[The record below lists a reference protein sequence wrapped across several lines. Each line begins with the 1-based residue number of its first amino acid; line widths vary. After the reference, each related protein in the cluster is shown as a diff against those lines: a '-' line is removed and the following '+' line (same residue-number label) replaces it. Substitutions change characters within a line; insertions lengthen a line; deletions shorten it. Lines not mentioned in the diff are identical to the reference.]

1 MKMKKPFFKHALLP
15 LPLALA
21 AAVPAAQAARVEV
34 TWVNPES
41 YSDVQATYSTQA
53 RFRERVLTD
62 LQAQFMKSGAR
73 LPEGQLLDVSI
84 RDVDLAGYIDYFQPA
99 APFGIRLIRNVDFP
113 RIKLDY
119 ELRDA
124 DGKVIGSGSETLS
137 DPGFRFPTFTTRMR
151 NPLDYEKRMIDRW
164 YRENFG

>member
-1 MKMKKPFFKHALLP
+1 MKTATLFNKAL

-21 AAVPAAQAARVEV
+21 AAIPAVQAGQVDV

-41 YSDVQATYSTQA
+41 YSDVEATYSTSA
-53 RFRERVLTD
+53 RFRERVLSD
-62 LQAQFMKSGAR
+62 LEEQFTKSGEK
-73 LPEGQLLDVSI
+73 LPTDQTLSVTVT
-84 RDVDLAGYIDYFQPA
+84 DVDLAGYVDYFHPF
-99 APFGIRLIRNVDFP
+99 APFGVRLIRNVDFP

-124 DGKVIGSGSETLS
+124 NGEVISSGTDNLS
-137 DPGFRFPTFTTRMR
+137 DLNFRFPTFATRLR